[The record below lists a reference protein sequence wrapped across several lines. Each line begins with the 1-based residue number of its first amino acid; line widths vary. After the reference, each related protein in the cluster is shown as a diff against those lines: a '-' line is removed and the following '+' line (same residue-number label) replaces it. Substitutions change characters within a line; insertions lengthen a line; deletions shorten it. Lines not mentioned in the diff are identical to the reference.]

1 MALLEVDDL
10 CVHFTLPGMVLEA
23 VGGVSFRLGRGECLG
38 IVGESGAGKSV
49 LGFSLVNLLA
59 PPGRI
64 VSGRIRLE
72 GRELTTLSERR
83 WRAIRGRRM
92 AMVFQDPRAT
102 LDPLFTVGQQMHETL
117 RAHRRLSRRL
127 ARRMVLHRLHQ
138 VGLEA
143 PESQLARYPH
153 QLSGGQ
159 CQRVVIAM
167 ALLLDPDIIIADEPT
182 TALDVTTQGELVALL
197 TSLCRTLDLS
207 LIVIS
212 HDLAVIQQLTQRVLV
227 MYAGRVV
234 ESGPT
239 REVINDPQHPYT
251 QALVDALPQ
260 MYPPRAPLRPIP
272 GSPPAPGAAPTG
284 CTFHPRCRYR
294 HAGDD
299 DLRRRCEGISPGLI
313 PSGGSEVACHW
324 VAQLI
329 DHEMTDHEAID
340 AAQVHD
346 ESLG

>member
-10 CVHFTLPGMVLEA
+10 SVHFTLPGMVLETLA
-23 VGGVSFRLGRGECLG
+23 GVSFRLGRGDCLG

-72 GRELTTLSERR
+72 GRELTTLSERH

-92 AMVFQDPRAT
+92 AMVFQDPCAT
-102 LDPLFTVGQQMHETL
+102 LNPVLTVGQQMHETL

-143 PESQLARYPH
+143 PESQLSRYPH

-182 TALDVTTQGELVALL
+182 TALDVTTQAELVALL
-197 TSLCRTLDLS
+197 ASLCRTLDLS

-212 HDLAVIQQLTQRVLV
+212 HDLTVIQQLTQRVLV

-239 REVINDPQHPYT
+239 RRDQRPPAPLHPG
-251 QALVDALPQ
+251 AGRCPAADVSAA
-260 MYPPRAPLRPIP
+260 APLRPIP

-284 CTFHPRCRYR
+284 CAFHPRCRYR
-294 HAGDD
+294 HAADD
-299 DLRRRCEGISPGLI
+299 ELRRRCEGSSPALI
-313 PSGGSEVACHW
+313 PSSGSEVACHW
-324 VAQLI
+324 VARLI
-329 DHEMTDHEAID
+329 DQETSD
-340 AAQVHD
+340 AVEVHD
-346 ESLG
+346 EPLD